1 MKRTLFLAL
10 LAIGLVFTPFG
21 NAAGAQS
28 VKKVIV
34 DAGHGGSDTGATG
47 NGLREKDL
55 TLKIAQKVNKN
66 LVNNYTVNTKMTR
79 TSDVYIS
86 LKQRTN
92 IANSWGADLFLSI
105 HINAAGGSGYEDYIH
120 NRNATSEDIKVQN
133 EVNKEISKVLAE
145 YGKNNRGK
153 KKANFHVLRE
163 SKMASILLEI
173 LFIDNKSDAALLKNE
188 KFLNDMSKAISTGV
202 ANALALPEK
211 GNSATGTSNTN
222 TSAKEKITVSKA
234 TGTYI
239 VTADSLNVRTGDGTN
254 YPTIGSLKKNAQVK
268 VTGKT
273 SKGWYQ
279 FSFKGKTGYVSGAY
293 LKVKPAAA
301 KPAPKPQNNQ
311 IKVSKASGTYIV
323 TANSLNVRSGN
334 STKFSS
340 LGSLKKNSQVTV
352 TGKTSNNWYQFKF
365 KGKTGYVSGAYLKAK
380 PVAAKPAA
388 KKPAPA
394 AKNNQIKITKASG
407 TYIVTANSLNVRSGN
422 STKFSSLGSLKK
434 NSQVTVTG
442 KTSNNWY
449 QFKFKGKTGYVSGA
463 YLKAKPV
470 AAKPAAKKPAPA
482 AKNNQI
488 KITKASGTYIVT
500 ANSLNVRS
508 GNSTKF
514 SSLGSLKKNNQV
526 TVTGKTSDNW
536 YQFKFKG
543 KTGYVSGAYL
553 KAKPAQSAKAKSTKS
568 IKVTKASG
576 TYRVTASKLNV
587 RSGNTASHSRIGSLA
602 RGNKVKVTG
611 KTSNG
616 WYRIN
621 LKGKVGFVS
630 GQYLKR

>member
-434 NSQVTVTG
+434 N
-442 KTSNNWY
+442 
-449 QFKFKGKTGYVSGA
+449 
-463 YLKAKPV
+463 
-470 AAKPAAKKPAPA
+470 
-482 AKNNQI
+482 
-488 KITKASGTYIVT
+488 
-500 ANSLNVRS
+500 
-508 GNSTKF
+508 
-514 SSLGSLKKNNQV
+514 NQV

>member
-163 SKMASILLEI
+163 SKMTSILLEI

-301 KPAPKPQNNQ
+301 KPAPKPQSNQ

-340 LGSLKKNSQVTV
+340 LGSLKKN
-352 TGKTSNNWYQFKF
+352 N
-365 KGKTGYVSGAYLKAK
+365 
-380 PVAAKPAA
+380 
-388 KKPAPA
+388 
-394 AKNNQIKITKASG
+394 
-407 TYIVTANSLNVRSGN
+407 
-422 STKFSSLGSLKK
+422 
-434 NSQVTVTG
+434 QVTVTG

-526 TVTGKTSDNW
+526 TVTGKTSNNW

-553 KAKPAQSAKAKSTKS
+553 KAKPVQSAKAKSTKS

-576 TYRVTASKLNV
+576 TYRVTASTLNV
-587 RSGNTASHSRIGSLA
+587 RSGNTASHSKIGSLA